1 MTLVDEPITSKQQDL
16 QAAKQA
22 IAGPVPLLPESPDT
36 TVSLARGLYHN
47 SEYYTEAE
55 VRELTGA
62 DEEKL
67 AKVKDEIASFSTVI
81 ALGTIRIGPI
91 DLESKTLQERKGIL
105 GGLLIG
111 DRDKLFLNI
120 VRVTFGDKK
129 QVTFSCMHCGE
140 GQEIDLLL
148 SEDFPQSD
156 GDITSR
162 IFSYTTNKGD
172 VVEYRLATGDD
183 QEEVLDKP
191 VSSAESNTMMIARCI
206 TKVNGELA
214 VDPLGFARALG
225 MKDRSGLLDALASKQ
240 PSVSLEVKTTCASC
254 GEEVPLSVSW
264 GTIFRP

>member
-1 MTLVDEPITSKQQDL
+1 VTLVDDPIVSKQQDL

-36 TVSLARGLYHN
+36 SVSLALGLYHGG
-47 SEYYTEAE
+47 EYHPTAE

-81 ALGTIRIGPI
+81 ALGTTRIGSI
-91 DLESKTLQERKGIL
+91 DLESKTLQERKGLL
-105 GGLLIG
+105 GGLLMG

-120 VRVTFGDKK
+120 VRVTFGDTRN
-129 QVTFSCMHCGE
+129 VGFNCMHCGE
-140 GQEIDLLL
+140 GQEVDLLL

-156 GDITSR
+156 GDTSAR
-162 IFSYTTNKGD
+162 VFSYTTNRGD
-172 VVEYRLATGDD
+172 TVEYRLATGDD

-191 VSSAESNTMMIARCI
+191 ISQAESNTLMLSRCI

-225 MKDRSGLLDALASKQ
+225 MKDRADLLNELASKQ
-240 PSVSLEVKTTCASC
+240 PSISLEVKTTCVAC